1 MPRASC
7 PSTEPLDL
15 TLASWSVSALC
26 AQIGTDPW
34 FPEGKGKAPEAK
46 RICRRCPVR
55 EPCLEEALRL
65 GDEYGVR
72 GGLSPRERRRILRE
86 AA

>member
-1 MPRASC
+1 MPRTSC

-15 TLASWSVSALC
+15 APMSWSVSALC
-26 AQIGTDPW
+26 AQVGRDLW

-72 GGLSPRERRRILRE
+72 GGLSARERRMLPRG